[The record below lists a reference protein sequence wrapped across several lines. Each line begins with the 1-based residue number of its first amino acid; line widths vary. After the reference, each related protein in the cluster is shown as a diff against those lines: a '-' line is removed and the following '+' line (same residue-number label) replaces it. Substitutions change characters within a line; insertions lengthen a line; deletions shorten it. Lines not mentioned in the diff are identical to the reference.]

1 MHLGDELG
9 KDLEV
14 VNTKHVIWL
23 AITFYIKVVIHKRRG
38 VEVKVNEPCCENDR
52 VVDSRNLIG
61 WSRDRSHLSEAE
73 SLSSSHLGQLK
84 MSSDF

>member
-1 MHLGDELG
+1 MNLVRIWQLCIY
-9 KDLEV
+9 
-14 VNTKHVIWL
+14 KHVIWL
-23 AITFYIKVVIHKRRG
+23 AILTIYITVVVHKRRR
-38 VEVKVNEPCCENDR
+38 VEVKVDEPCCENDR

-61 WSRDRSHLSEAE
+61 WSGDRSRLSEAE

>member
-1 MHLGDELG
+1 MNLVRIWQLCIY
-9 KDLEV
+9 
-14 VNTKHVIWL
+14 KHVIWL
-23 AITFYIKVVIHKRRG
+23 AIFTIYIKVAIHKRRG

-61 WSRDRSHLSEAE
+61 WSGARSHRSEAE
-73 SLSSSHLGQLK
+73 SLSNSHLGQLK